1 MFRCK
6 ARIDEHKDYMEFA
19 NQTVDHGGEMVTLTG
34 DRTWNKLFSW
44 RDQQRLMINDIYY
57 NYVRN
62 IERYA
67 YDFNKTEHDVV
78 YTEQIITSLDDVAE
92 SWTKYQEKD
101 SDARSRSIKHDLV
114 NYMQGRPGF
123 VEV

>member
-1 MFRCK
+1 
-6 ARIDEHKDYMEFA
+6 MEFA

-67 YDFNKTEHDVV
+67 YDFNKTEHDEV